1 MPKVIIIAGPN
12 GAGKTTFAK
21 SYLPVEAG
29 VIQFVNADM
38 IAAGISPFDP
48 TSANVAAGRVM
59 LERLQDLVE
68 DRRDFA
74 LETTLSGR
82 WLAKQITG
90 WKAAGYEIEL
100 YYLKLSTVEVSFGRI
115 RQRVKNGGHNIP
127 EEVARRRFDR
137 SLGLLEDLY
146 KNLVDLWS
154 EWDNGQYIPLILG
167 SERMASITTE
177 QSNEMPEQ
185 LKLALQAMRR
195 GVRQAFLNGE
205 AYDPDGRGKAYWE
218 THDEFCQPITDT
230 KSA

>member
-59 LERLQDLVE
+59 LERLRDLVE
-68 DRRDFA
+68 DQRDFA

-82 WLAKQITG
+82 WLAKQILD
-90 WKAAGYEIEL
+90 WKCVGYEVEL
-100 YYLKLSTVEVSFGRI
+100 YYLRLSTVEVSLERI
-115 RQRVKNGGHNIP
+115 EQRVKNGGHNIP

-137 SLGLLEDLY
+137 SLGLLEELY
-146 KNLVDLWS
+146 KNLVDVWS
-154 EWDNGQYIPLILG
+154 VWNNEGDIPILL
-167 SERMASITTE
+167 EASTW
-177 QSNEMPEQ
+177 
-185 LKLALQAMRR
+185 LA
-195 GVRQAFLNGE
+195 
-205 AYDPDGRGKAYWE
+205 
-218 THDEFCQPITDT
+218 
-230 KSA
+230 